1 MIMWF
6 FVQSLKNLWTFA
18 REYGMC
24 LFDLKVKYARKEE
37 YHMGIIENLYY
48 GNVDMQDTVCDSE
61 SYRAVLKELIT
72 ADLKLREVMS
82 EEQTALYDAVKECSN
97 RLSDVIAAETFS
109 AGFRLGARLMTEIYG
124 TGQ

>member
-1 MIMWF
+1 
-6 FVQSLKNLWTFA
+6 
-18 REYGMC
+18 
-24 LFDLKVKYARKEE
+24 
-37 YHMGIIENLYY
+37 MGIIEDLYY
-48 GNVDMQDTVCDSE
+48 GNVDMQDAVCDSE

-72 ADLKLREVMS
+72 ADLKLREAMS